1 MSTVRGS
8 PRVPEESVGSAAR
21 GAEATA
27 TTHAWLA
34 QRERGTLG
42 AMRLIAWI
50 TQHCGY
56 RAGRAL
62 LHPIVLYFV
71 VFSRRA
77 RRASTDYLRRVLGRR
92 PGWRDV
98 YRHYHTFASTILDRV
113 LLLTGRVGDFD
124 LRITGPDVV
133 ATALAERRGLLL
145 LGAHVGSFEL
155 CRIAGADRAG
165 LAVNVVMHEAN
176 ADKIT
181 TWMRETSPE
190 RAPSVIAPG
199 RPETMLRIR
208 DALARGEIVAM
219 LGDRPIGRTATQS
232 VRFLDAPAEV
242 PTGPLRLAL
251 AVDVPVVLFFGLYRA
266 PRCYDLFFER
276 MDTGG
281 DDQRARLAA
290 LVDAFVARV
299 EAHTRAAPYNWFNFY
314 DFWGRH

>member
-1 MSTVRGS
+1 VSN
-8 PRVPEESVGSAAR
+8 
-21 GAEATA
+21 
-27 TTHAWLA
+27 AWLA

-50 TQHCGY
+50 TRRFGY
-56 RAGRAL
+56 GAGRAL
-62 LHPIVLYFV
+62 LHPICLYFV
-71 VFSRRA
+71 VFSSHA
-77 RRASTDYLRRVLGRR
+77 RRASNDYLRRVLGRPAR
-92 PGWRDV
+92 WTDV

-113 LLLTGRVGDFD
+113 LLLTGRIGDFD
-124 LRITGPDVV
+124 LRINGSDVV
-133 ATALAERRGLLL
+133 AEALAESRGLLL

-165 LAVNVVMHEAN
+165 LVVNVVMHEGN

-190 RAPSVIAPG
+190 RAPNVIAPG
-199 RPETMLRIR
+199 RPETMLKIR

-219 LGDRPIGRTATQS
+219 LGDRPIGRTATQR

-251 AVDVPVVLFFGLYRA
+251 ALDVPVVLFFGLYRA

-276 MDTGG
+276 MPTGVG
-281 DDQRARLAA
+281 DSHQRLAA
-290 LVDAFVARV
+290 LVDAYVGRV
-299 EAHTRAAPYNWFNFY
+299 EAHTLSAPYNWFNFY
-314 DFWGRH
+314 DFWGTR

>member
-1 MSTVRGS
+1 MSQ
-8 PRVPEESVGSAAR
+8 
-21 GAEATA
+21 
-27 TTHAWLA
+27 AWLA

-56 RAGRAL
+56 QAGRAL
-62 LHPIVLYFV
+62 LHPICLYFI
-71 VFSRRA
+71 VFSRKA
-77 RRASTDYLRRVLGRR
+77 RRASKDYLRRVLGRSPR
-92 PGWRDV
+92 WRDV

-113 LLLTGRVGDFD
+113 LLLTGRSGDFD
-124 LRITGPDVV
+124 LRVSGADVV
-133 ATALAERRGLLL
+133 AQALAQRRGLLL
-145 LGAHVGSFEL
+145 IGAHVGSFEL

-165 LAVNVVMHEAN
+165 LVVNVVMHEAN

-190 RAPSVIAPG
+190 RMPNVIAPG
-199 RPETMLRIR
+199 RPDTMLRIR

-219 LGDRPIGRTATQS
+219 LGDRPIGRTTTRT
-232 VRFLDAPAEV
+232 VRFLDAPTEV

-276 MDTGG
+276 MAIGAG
-281 DDQRARLAA
+281 DHQARLAA

-314 DFWGRH
+314 DFWGRQ

>member
-1 MSTVRGS
+1 MSQ
-8 PRVPEESVGSAAR
+8 
-21 GAEATA
+21 
-27 TTHAWLA
+27 AWLA

-50 TQHCGY
+50 TQHFGY
-56 RAGRAL
+56 AAGRAL
-62 LHPIVLYFV
+62 LHPICLYFV
-71 VFSRRA
+71 VFSRPA
-77 RRASTDYLRRVLGRR
+77 RRASRDYLRRVLGRPPR
-92 PGWRDV
+92 WRDV

-113 LLLTGRVGDFD
+113 LLLTGRSADFD
-124 LRITGPDVV
+124 LRVNGPDVV
-133 ATALAERRGLLL
+133 AEALACGRGLLL

-165 LAVNVVMHEAN
+165 LVVNVVMHEAN

-190 RAPSVIAPG
+190 RAPNVIAPG

-232 VRFLDAPAEV
+232 VRFLDADAVV

-251 AVDVPVVLFFGLYRA
+251 ALDVPVVLFFGLYRA

-276 MDTGG
+276 MDTGAG
-281 DDQRARLAA
+281 DPQARLAV
-290 LVDAFVARV
+290 LVEAFVARV
-299 EAHTRAAPYNWFNFY
+299 ETHTRSAPYNWFNFY
-314 DFWGRH
+314 DFWDTR

>member
-1 MSTVRGS
+1 MSVPGRPERELPPKRHSVEGS
-8 PRVPEESVGSAAR
+8 PVSHG
-21 GAEATA
+21 
-27 TTHAWLA
+27 WLA

-50 TQHCGY
+50 TQHVGY

-62 LHPIVLYFV
+62 LHPICLYFI

-77 RRASTDYLRRVLGRR
+77 RSASRRYLKRVLGRPPR
-92 PGWRDV
+92 WRDV

-113 LLLTGRVGDFD
+113 LLLTGRIRDFD
-124 LRITGPDVV
+124 LRVSGPDV
-133 ATALAERRGLLL
+133 AADALREGRGVLL

-165 LAVNVVMHEAN
+165 LAVNIVMHEAN

-190 RAPSVIAPG
+190 RAPNVIAPG
-199 RPETMLRIR
+199 RPETMLKIR

-219 LGDRPIGRTATQS
+219 LGDRPIGRSATQR
-232 VRFLDAPAEV
+232 VQFLGEPAEF
-242 PTGPLRLAL
+242 PTGPLRVALAL
-251 AVDVPVVLFFGLYRA
+251 DVPVVLFFGLYRA

-276 MDTGG
+276 MDTGAG
-281 DDQRARLAA
+281 EPPARLAA
-290 LVDAFVARV
+290 LVGAFAARV

-314 DFWGRH
+314 DFWETP